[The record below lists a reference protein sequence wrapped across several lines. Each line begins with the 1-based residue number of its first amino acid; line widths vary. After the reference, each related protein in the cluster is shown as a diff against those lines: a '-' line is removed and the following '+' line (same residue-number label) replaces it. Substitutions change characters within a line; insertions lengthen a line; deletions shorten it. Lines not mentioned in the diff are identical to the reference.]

1 MYRFRTFRY
10 RLPIPIYTR
19 LRLVNKVKTC
29 YTTAIMRRSI
39 FFIVQLLFFWLSLF
53 SQNTEAEVLNF
64 RKNFA
69 RANLD
74 TKYELIKLASQNAD
88 KTSSVFF
95 LSALQYVDTVY
106 PLLGNDATLMQLA
119 SISVESLARIKEEKA
134 LLPIRLLFIRVKDD
148 GFQETCVKAFESY
161 AVRDDNLLHDL
172 NCAYQE
178 LFDKDD
184 ARHNS
189 LVLSY
194 ISCLGKIG
202 NEESFSLLF
211 SSILQTK
218 NDVIQKA
225 AKTALSKIN
234 VNFFDEI
241 MNIFEKK
248 DVYSLWVAFE
258 IACESSTITE
268 QDLSTICEMAL
279 SLALD
284 RPDENPYSK
293 ELIQNALKLLTQKR
307 WQNATD
313 LLVKYFYRVQNDF
326 ISDSANASDLIPIIN
341 CMAVLSS
348 KDCADALTVF
358 LSLLN
363 EACEKGKAYNDE
375 VTLATITALGALG
388 DSNAFDYL
396 LYVEY
401 LNYSEKIKKAA
412 RDSIARLQW

>member
-1 MYRFRTFRY
+1 
-10 RLPIPIYTR
+10 
-19 LRLVNKVKTC
+19 
-29 YTTAIMRRSI
+29 MRRSI
-39 FFIVQLLFFWLSLF
+39 FFIVQLLFFGLSLF

-178 LFDKDD
+178 LFDKND

-211 SSILQTK
+211 TSILQTK
-218 NDVIQKA
+218 DDVIQKA

-234 VNFFDEI
+234 VNFFNEI

-248 DVYSLWVAFE
+248 RCIFF
-258 IACESSTITE
+258 
-268 QDLSTICEMAL
+268 MGG
-279 SLALD
+279 
-284 RPDENPYSK
+284 
-293 ELIQNALKLLTQKR
+293 
-307 WQNATD
+307 
-313 LLVKYFYRVQNDF
+313 F
-326 ISDSANASDLIPIIN
+326 
-341 CMAVLSS
+341 
-348 KDCADALTVF
+348 
-358 LSLLN
+358 
-363 EACEKGKAYNDE
+363 
-375 VTLATITALGALG
+375 
-388 DSNAFDYL
+388 
-396 LYVEY
+396 
-401 LNYSEKIKKAA
+401 
-412 RDSIARLQW
+412 